1 MPTSGAKSPAGRPER
16 IQESRMRRRC
26 WGVSGNRSGA
36 GSATRRLPALP
47 RPANFGTGPLP
58 ALGSSAISPTT
69 SGSGSCGV
77 TAAIWAAGNPAVTGS
92 VPRLGSRSG
101 VDSSDMIPSFGKG
114 HPEGIPLLVSAF
126 QAAII
131 IEGRTRVG
139 RRHAWQIGRSA
150 VAGDVDGAVTR
161 TRDAVGVDVGVAR
174 KIYGIDL
181 VPLWA
186 VLRDKCRGIIT
197 DGPTIRGPRKI
208 GGGRSSSNVGVARVV
223 NRDAVGLRATA

>member
-131 IEGRTRVG
+131 IEGRTALATAAGAQHGVGGAAPGQVDAEQIVQDLRDLAVRQAGLLVEFHHGGLRVG
-139 RRHAWQIGRSA
+139 AEL
-150 VAGDVDGAVTR
+150 AGGGAQG
-161 TRDAVGVDVGVAR
+161 VGSLQGMAALHPPGAAAAATNVDVELA
-174 KIYGIDL
+174 
-181 VPLWA
+181 
-186 VLRDKCRGIIT
+186 
-197 DGPTIRGPRKI
+197 
-208 GGGRSSSNVGVARVV
+208 
-223 NRDAVGLRATA
+223 